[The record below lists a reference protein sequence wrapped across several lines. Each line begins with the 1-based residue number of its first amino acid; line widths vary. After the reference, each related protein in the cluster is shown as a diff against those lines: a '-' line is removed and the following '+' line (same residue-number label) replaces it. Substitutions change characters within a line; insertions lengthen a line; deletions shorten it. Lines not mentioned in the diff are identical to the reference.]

1 MHINLA
7 YFEKLVSMVKMK
19 KNTEETM
26 RTRQKKQKKAK
37 ISDSVNY
44 KVVSF

>member
-1 MHINLA
+1 MYINLA